1 MALVFNSSM
10 QYEEDEG
17 DDGCFQEAEENNIV
31 ELSRIIP
38 YLCSNTMNPV
48 WQVCMMLSPFLP
60 SSISGLRTK
69 KDTLIHC
76 SLIIMMTTSMIF
88 MI

>member
-10 QYEEDEG
+10 QYEEDEVE
-17 DDGCFQEAEENNIV
+17 DDCLQEAEENNIL
-31 ELSRIIP
+31 ELARIIP

-69 KDTLIHC
+69 KDTLIHF
-76 SLIIMMTTSMIF
+76 SLIIMTTSMIF